1 MWWLTRRGPRR
12 DCDWRQY
19 GVPSRQVSATAF
31 DIRQP
36 SSLAHEL
43 GEANRRLAREAETP
57 ASVVGLVEE
66 ISDAIA
72 EGDEHE
78 LAFVNPW
85 LWIRVQGAALRA
97 QAALREDDPQ
107 RRRQIRLALE
117 QMRFL
122 FARIADREP
131 IGEDRP
137 ANEVARWLDA
147 TLPSVAQP
155 RKASLLGVGL
165 RTYQRWISDRE
176 STTPSGEDERRLRVV
191 ARIVN
196 QLRHSLT
203 GPGVIDWFE
212 HPRADLGDARPAE
225 ALDDPGRLES
235 LLAAAAASR
244 GNVAA

>member
-1 MWWLTRRGPRR
+1 M
-12 DCDWRQY
+12 
-19 GVPSRQVSATAF
+19 SATTF

-36 SSLAHEL
+36 SVVAHEL
-43 GEANRRLAREAETP
+43 GEANRRLARSAETP
-57 ASVVGLVEE
+57 ASVVGLVQDV
-66 ISDAIA
+66 SDAIA
-72 EGDEHE
+72 EGVEHE
-78 LAFVNPW
+78 LAVVNPW
-85 LWIRVQGAALRA
+85 LWIRVQAAALRA

-107 RRRQIRLALE
+107 RRRQLRLALE

-122 FARIADREP
+122 FARVADREP
-131 IGEDRP
+131 IGEDRA

-147 TLPSVAQP
+147 ALPAVAQP
-155 RKASLLGVGL
+155 RKAGLLGVGL

-176 STTPSGEDERRLRVV
+176 PTMPAGEDERRLRVV

-212 HPRADLGDARPAE
+212 HPRADLAGARPAE
-225 ALDDPGRLES
+225 VLDDRERLES